1 MYPALTLGAM
11 LEERG
16 CAVRC
21 HATTRSPI
29 GVCGRGDYPIR
40 SGAKLPSFYGEA
52 RPTYLYNMDGYD
64 AIVVV
69 SDTPVEGTRAL
80 ASLLGAFPPQAGRKV
95 FYVQGGR
102 HVWYL

>member
-29 GVCGRGDYPIR
+29 GVCSRGDYPIR
-40 SGAKLPSFYGEA
+40 SGAKLPSFYDEA
-52 RPTYLYNMDGYD
+52 RPTYLYNIDGYD

-69 SDTPVEGTRAL
+69 SDTPVEGTGAL